1 MRITP
6 PTSGVFLALPLLLW
20 LSPSVFGAAVPRFAF
35 VASAKDNTVSI
46 CSICSICRPVDIS
59 SIQ

>member
-20 LSPSVFGAAVPRFAF
+20 LSPSVFGSAVPRFAF
-35 VASAKDNTVSI
+35 VASEGQHCFDLPAG
-46 CSICSICRPVDIS
+46 
-59 SIQ
+59 